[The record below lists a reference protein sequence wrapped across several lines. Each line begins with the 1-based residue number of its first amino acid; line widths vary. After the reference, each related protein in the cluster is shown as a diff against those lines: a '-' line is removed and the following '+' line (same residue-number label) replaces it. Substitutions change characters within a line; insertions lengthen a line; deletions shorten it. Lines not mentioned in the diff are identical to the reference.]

1 MPSLREAAP
10 TARQGR
16 TPVPYGGKPA
26 YRAGFTAPQLSAK
39 FKSSASC
46 LLPFD
51 YGLWTVDYG
60 LMAN

>member
-26 YRAGFTAPQLSAK
+26 YRTGS
-39 FKSSASC
+39 
-46 LLPFD
+46 
-51 YGLWTVDYG
+51 LWTVDYG
-60 LMAN
+60 LMTND